1 MRVIWILEYVGDA
14 MVRPARD
21 VIISMLTVAVS
32 VLGLGVGSARAVD
45 AVDMNLTVTTVTSN
59 TMVSMPLGGT
69 AGISISWGDSSA
81 PDLIPDSD
89 QNFESNLAHVYSIPG
104 VYKVRIFGTS
114 LTRFGTNQASYV
126 GADRITS
133 VESFSAT
140 LTSLAGAFVQARN
153 LTSVPATLPTTVT
166 DMTYMFYGASSFN
179 QPIGSWNTSNVT
191 NMVGMFYGASSF
203 NQPIGSWNT
212 SNVTNMVK
220 MFERASSFNQ
230 PIGSWDTSSVT
241 DMYYMFSRASSF
253 DQDLG
258 AWSIGKVT
266 NMSFMLDDSNLTA
279 DHFDSTLNGWADQTV
294 QSGVTLGAS
303 GLRYSS
309 VSDAAR
315 TTLGNAG
322 WTVIAVGNA
331 SSPIMIP
338 PRDIPY
344 IYVGTPYRAVGQKVG
359 TFYPVANK
367 YLSRPTLSYQWQ
379 SSPDGSSNWIDILGA
394 TQDSYTIQAS
404 QTGRFLRVNCF
415 ASNGEGSAS
424 VSSSTF
430 GRVTNVPSAPTAPTA
445 VARKLSATISWKIPS
460 DGGAE
465 IFNYTVSASPRVG
478 SATRTCTT
486 STALTCTVS
495 GLVAGVTYRF
505 RVTAFNDLGPS
516 AASALSNA
524 VRPWTTPGAPRSI
537 AVSFPSA
544 GKAKITWAV
553 PRSNGYSP
561 IRGYQVRFKDTFT
574 GRYSVWFRTTSRSYT
589 KSGFSKNRY
598 YPVQVRAVNAAG
610 GGVAAKKTFK
620 QLK

>member
-1 MRVIWILEYVGDA
+1 MLSR
-14 MVRPARD
+14 ARY

-45 AVDMNLTVTTVTSN
+45 AVDMNLTVTTVTSD
-59 TMVSMPLGGT
+59 TVVSMPLGGT

-104 VYKVRIFGTS
+104 VYKVRIFGTN
-114 LTRFGTNQASYV
+114 LTRFGTYRGNYV
-126 GADRITS
+126 GNDRITS
-133 VESFSAT
+133 VESFSST
-140 LTSLAGAFVQARN
+140 LTSLFGAFSGASN

-166 DMTYMFYGASSFN
+166 DMTFMFRGASSFN

-191 NMVGMFYGASSF
+191 NMEGMFF
-203 NQPIGSWNT
+203 D
-212 SNVTNMVK
+212 
-220 MFERASSFNQ
+220 ASSFNQ

-266 NMSFMLDDSNLTA
+266 NMSFMLDYSNLTA

-309 VSDAAR
+309 VSNAAR

-367 YLSRPTLSYQWQ
+367 YFSRPTLSYQWQ

>member
-1 MRVIWILEYVGDA
+1 

-153 LTSVPATLPTTVT
+153 LTSVPATLPNAVT
-166 DMTYMFYGASSFN
+166 DMTFMFGGASSFN

-191 NMVGMFYGASSF
+191 NMVG
-203 NQPIGSWNT
+203 
-212 SNVTNMVK
+212 
-220 MFERASSFNQ
+220 
-230 PIGSWDTSSVT
+230 
-241 DMYYMFSRASSF
+241 MFSRASSF

-303 GLRYSS
+303 GLRYSLA
-309 VSDAAR
+309 SDAAR

-322 WTVIAVGNA
+322 WTVIAQNA
-331 SSPIMIP
+331 SAPIMISP
-338 PRDIPY
+338 GYDLTYPY
-344 IYVGTPYRAVGQKVG
+344 LTLYREVGKKVG
-359 TFYPVANK
+359 TRYPVANPSS
-367 YLSRPTLSYQWQ
+367 SRPTLSYQWQ

-460 DGGAE
+460 DGGAD

-478 SATRTCTT
+478 SATRTCTIENN
-486 STALTCTVS
+486 STASTCTVS

-553 PRSNGYSP
+553 PRLNGYSP

-574 GRYSVWFRTTSRSYT
+574 GRYSVWFRATSRSYT